1 MTQSAVPAARPGGAA
16 GRAVP
21 ARQQICYV
29 DTGGTFTDAFIVDD
43 QGNFTIAKAPTTP
56 HDISEGFY
64 NALQKGAKSLG
75 LTLLEMLGQLEVL
88 GFGATVV
95 INALITRSGRKVGLI
110 TTAGN
115 EDVLELARGK
125 GAWIHLDMTE
135 IMRMQSHIKGTPLV
149 PRYLVKGV
157 RERVDCM
164 GAVVVPVYEHEAR
177 QAARDLLD
185 EGVEAIV
192 ILTLWDF
199 LNDVNERRIAGIVRE
214 VVGDKVEVFEAAK
227 ISPMLREFQRT
238 CSAVIQAYT
247 APLLEK
253 SIRKMNRELREK
265 GFKADLLIMQSMG
278 GVASA
283 EHCLAVNTIQSGP
296 VGGLIGG
303 RYIGEHYGYK
313 NLVTCDMGG
322 TSLDVGLIVGGR
334 FRINREPVVE
344 KMIVSVPVAEILS
357 IGAGGGT
364 IAGVDALS
372 RRLFVGPK
380 SAGAV
385 PGPAAYGAG
394 GELPTV
400 TDADLVL
407 GYLNPDYFLG
417 GDLRLD
423 AAKAAQAIKK
433 HVADPLGM
441 STVQA
446 AAGIRTL
453 IDTQMREAVAGC
465 VTNKGFDTREFVL
478 VIFGGAGPTHAGGL
492 TSGFAFKEVLVFPY
506 SAVFSAFGAASAD
519 IEHTVTKSV
528 GLVALPRVD
537 DAGKMELGAALNRGW
552 DFLEAMVTEQM
563 QTEGFQQKDIRMV
576 QTASIRY
583 RKQLHDLIVTSPVGR
598 IASAAD
604 FDRLIA
610 AFDSDYESIF
620 TRGASY
626 KQAGYEIYEVG
637 MTASVSKVKPRLVR
651 RKRAGTDAGAAIK
664 GRRMAYF
671 EGAMREV
678 SVYDLVALQAGN
690 LVPGPAIVE
699 APTTTMVVPAD
710 ADVSVDEYLA
720 LRLVRR

>member
-1 MTQSAVPAARPGGAA
+1 MAQGVTPGARSGGGE
-16 GRAVP
+16 GRTAT

-56 HDISEGFY
+56 HDISLGFY
-64 NALQKGAKSLG
+64 DALRKGAKSLG
-75 LTLLEMLGQLEVL
+75 LALHEMLGQLEVL
-88 GFGATVV
+88 GFGATIV

-125 GAWIHLDMTE
+125 GSWIHLDMTE
-135 IMRMQSHIKGTPLV
+135 IMRMQSHIKGIPLV

-157 RERVDCM
+157 RERVDCK

-177 QAARDLLD
+177 IAAQQLLD
-185 EGVEAIV
+185 EGVESIV
-192 ILTLWDF
+192 VLTLWDF
-199 LNDVNERRIAGIVRE
+199 LNNVNERRIAEIVRE
-214 VVGDKVEVFEAAK
+214 VVGEKVEVIEAAK

-253 SIRKMNRELREK
+253 SIRKMNRELREQ
-265 GFKADLLIMQSMG
+265 GYKADLLIMQSMG

-283 EHCLAVNTIQSGP
+283 EHCMAVNTIQSGP

-344 KMIVSVPVAEILS
+344 KMIVSVPVAEIVS

-364 IAGVDALS
+364 IAGVDPLS

-423 AAKAAQAIKK
+423 PAMASQAIKK
-433 HVADPLGM
+433 HIADPLGM
-441 STVQA
+441 STVEA

-492 TSGFAFKEVLVFPY
+492 TSGFAFKEVLIFPY

-528 GLVALPRVD
+528 GLVVAPRVD
-537 DAGKMELGAALNRGW
+537 DAGKAALCAALNGGW
-552 DFLEAMVTEQM
+552 DFLEALVTEQM
-563 QTEGFQQKDIRMV
+563 QREGFQHKDIRMV
-576 QTASIRY
+576 ETASIRY
-583 RKQLHDLIVTSPVGR
+583 RRQLHDLIVTSPVRR
-598 IASAAD
+598 IAGPAD

-637 MTASVSKVKPRLVR
+637 ITASVSKVKPRLIRHERV
-651 RKRAGTDAGAAIK
+651 GTDASAAIK

-671 EGAMREV
+671 DGAMREAA
-678 SVYDLVALQAGN
+678 VYDLVALRAGN

-699 APTTTMVVPAD
+699 APTTTMVVPVD
-710 ADVSVDEYLA
+710 TDVSVDEYLA

>member
-1 MTQSAVPAARPGGAA
+1 MVI
-16 GRAVP
+16 

-29 DTGGTFTDAFIVDD
+29 DTGGTFSDAFIDD
-43 QGNFTIAKAPTTP
+43 EQGNFTIAKAPTTP
-56 HDISEGFY
+56 HDISQGFY
-64 NALQKGAKSLG
+64 DALQKGAKSLG
-75 LTLLEMLGQLEVL
+75 LTLEEMLGQLDVL
-88 GFGATVV
+88 GFGATIV
-95 INALITRSGRKVGLI
+95 INALITRTGRKVGLV

-115 EDVLELARGK
+115 EDVLELARAK
-125 GAWIHLDMTE
+125 CSWIHLDMTE
-135 IMRMQSHIKGTPLV
+135 IMRMQSHIKGKPLV

-157 RERVDCM
+157 RERVDCK
-164 GAVVVPVYEHEAR
+164 GNVVVAVYEQEAR
-177 QAARDLLD
+177 QVAKELLE
-185 EGVEAIV
+185 EGVESIV
-192 ILTLWDF
+192 VLTLWDF
-199 LNDVNERRIAGIVRE
+199 LNDVNERRIAEIVRE
-214 VVGDKVEVFEAAK
+214 VVGDKVEVLEAAK

-238 CSAVIQAYT
+238 CSAIIQAYT

-265 GFKADLLIMQSMG
+265 GYKADLLIMQSMG

-283 EHCLAVNTIQSGP
+283 EHCMAVNTIQSGP

-303 RYIGEHYGYK
+303 RYIGQHYGYK
-313 NLVTCDMGG
+313 NLVTVDMGG

-344 KMIVSVPVAEILS
+344 QMIVSVPVAEIVS

-372 RRLFVGPK
+372 RRLYVGPK

-394 GELPTV
+394 GEVPTV

-423 AAKAAQAIKK
+423 RGKAAATIEK

-441 STVQA
+441 STIDA

-453 IDTQMREAVAGC
+453 IDTQMREAMAGC
-465 VTNKGFDTREFVL
+465 VTNKGFDPREFVL

-492 TSGFAFKEVLVFPY
+492 TQGFAFKEALVFPY

-528 GLVALPRVD
+528 GLVIPPRVD
-537 DAGKMELGAALNRGW
+537 DAGKMELGASLNRGW
-552 DFLEAMVTEQM
+552 EFLEDMVAAQM
-563 QTEGFQQKDIRMV
+563 QKEGFQRKDIKMV

-583 RKQLHDLIVTSPVGR
+583 RKQLHDLIVTSPVQR
-598 IASAAD
+598 IAGPTD

-610 AFDSDYESIF
+610 AFETDYEGIF
-620 TRGASY
+620 TRGATY
-626 KQAGYEIYEVG
+626 RQAGYEIYEVG
-637 MTASVSKVKPRLVR
+637 VTASVSKVKPRLV
-651 RKRAGTDAGAAIK
+651 KHELVGTDARAAIK
-664 GRRMAYF
+664 GKRMAYF
-671 EGAMREV
+671 DGAMREV
-678 SVYDLVALQAGN
+678 VVYDLLSLRSGN
-690 LVPGPAIVE
+690 VVPGPAIVE

-710 ADVSVDEYLA
+710 ADVSVDEYLT